1 MSGVPLPAPTGVG
14 MGTAVGEAPEVGT
27 FSSVL
32 QFGTGLA
39 KALSTESAAGDPA
52 AYAVAERAPYGCGS
66 NTSIAASSLSFDGA
80 AT

>member
-1 MSGVPLPAPTGVG
+1 VPLPAPTGVG

-39 KALSTESAAGDPA
+39 KALSKLSRLVTSTNGLAESPNHNTYFAGWSTNF
-52 AYAVAERAPYGCGS
+52 V
-66 NTSIAASSLSFDGA
+66 
-80 AT
+80 